1 MSGGHVEKK
10 KHISKILLKGMATII
25 KGINA
30 LTQDEMAI
38 IIQDM
43 MEAEELILLTH
54 DSEGDMQIVMTGY
67 YDATLAMSDLIDA
80 QAYMMRTII
89 RPDEPPDRRGL

>member
-1 MSGGHVEKK
+1 MV
-10 KHISKILLKGMATII
+10 TII

-43 MEAEELILLTH
+43 MEAEELLLVTH
-54 DSEGDMQIVMTGY
+54 GKEQDMQVTTIGY
-67 YDATLAMSDLIDA
+67 HDPALIMRDLIDA
-80 QAYMMRTII
+80 QAYMMDTMV
-89 RPDEPPDRRGL
+89 RPWEPPDR

>member
-1 MSGGHVEKK
+1 MT
-10 KHISKILLKGMATII
+10 TII

-43 MEAEELILLTH
+43 MEAEELILVTH
-54 DSEGDMQIVMTGY
+54 DKEQEMQVTVAGY
-67 YDATLAMSDLIDA
+67 YDPTLVMSDLIDA
-80 QAYMMRTII
+80 QAYVMRTII
-89 RPDEPPDRRGL
+89 RPDEPPDYG

>member
-1 MSGGHVEKK
+1 
-10 KHISKILLKGMATII
+10 MATII

-67 YDATLAMSDLIDA
+67 YDATLAMRDLIDA

>member
-1 MSGGHVEKK
+1 MV
-10 KHISKILLKGMATII
+10 TII

-67 YDATLAMSDLIDA
+67 YDATLAMSDLMDA

-89 RPDEPPDRRGL
+89 RPDEPPDREEW

>member
-1 MSGGHVEKK
+1 
-10 KHISKILLKGMATII
+10 MATII

-30 LTQDEMAI
+30 LNQEEMAI

-43 MEAEELILLTH
+43 LEAEETIMITH

-67 YDATLAMSDLIDA
+67 YDATLAMRDLIDA
-80 QAYMMRTII
+80 QAYMMDTMV
-89 RPDEPPDRRGL
+89 RPWEPPDR

>member
-1 MSGGHVEKK
+1 MT
-10 KHISKILLKGMATII
+10 TII

-38 IIQDM
+38 VIQDM

-54 DSEGDMQIVMTGY
+54 DSDGCMQVTMMGY
-67 YDATLAMSDLIDA
+67 HDPLLAVSDLIGA
-80 QAYMMRTII
+80 QSYMMDTVV
-89 RPDEPPDRRGL
+89 RPWEPPDR

>member
-1 MSGGHVEKK
+1 MT
-10 KHISKILLKGMATII
+10 TII

-43 MEAEELILLTH
+43 MEAEELILVTH

-89 RPDEPPDRRGL
+89 RPDEPPDYG